1 MGSGSLR
8 QERDKTAFE
17 SLQAAADH
25 SLIKNPPL
33 DDVTS
38 WSPATRKGMSV
49 WEGQKNTVIS
59 STACAPAP
67 ALPLGSFPERVN
79 QYRSGSLFKSP

>member
-1 MGSGSLR
+1 
-8 QERDKTAFE
+8 
-17 SLQAAADH
+17 
-25 SLIKNPPL
+25 
-33 DDVTS
+33 
-38 WSPATRKGMSV
+38 MSV

-79 QYRSGSLFKSP
+79 QYRSGLLLLKAREIPAIYLKTHSAGVASMGVAILARNNAAFILEKLGR